1 MGDVAESMLDG
12 SFCQQCGE
20 YLGAPAGYPR
30 SCEACGGGAAGPSYG
45 SVKRHDNMRSSVKLL
60 RARQVPFTIHN
71 NGYHLIIK
79 AGEKV
84 IDFYPTTGLYRD
96 RAESQS
102 HRGVFNPLKHLGK
115 EAG

>member
-20 YLGAPAGYPR
+20 WIGEPGGYPK
-30 SCEACGGGAAGPSYG
+30 SCPACSGASGPSYG
-45 SVKRHDNMRSSVKLL
+45 SMKRHDNMRSSVKLL
-60 RARQVPFTIHN
+60 RARAVQFTTHN

-84 IDFYPTTGLYRD
+84 IDFYPTTGLFRD
-96 RAESQS
+96 RKESESQ
-102 HRGVFNPLKHLGK
+102 RGVFNLLKHIGK
-115 EAG
+115 EVG